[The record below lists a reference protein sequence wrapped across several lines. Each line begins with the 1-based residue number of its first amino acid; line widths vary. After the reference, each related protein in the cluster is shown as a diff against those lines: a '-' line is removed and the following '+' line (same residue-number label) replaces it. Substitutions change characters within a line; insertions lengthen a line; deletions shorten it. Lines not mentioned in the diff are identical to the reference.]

1 MKEILLHAR
10 VGQERVPIRL
20 RRKYRVLTVSL
31 SHGRHAGHFNT
42 DVLNLRNLCGQRWH
56 SGLFDLLNVMCAVR
70 AADRYFTSTGLFHVR
85 RRMHVAVGVTD
96 VRHWKSLRPALTNAV
111 AKLSRDMLHF
121 YPIKIP
127 KRPQLALSPPC
138 AKQLGLLSSAPEP
151 DSVCLFSGGADSFCG
166 AAYLLSRRRRPVLV
180 SQSIGPVSGLQRRLF
195 EALRTRFP
203 SLPPDRLVQIRT
215 HPNATKIARENPR
228 ARLRWASR
236 DKLQRLRSMFFFS
249 LAGIVAQANDVD
261 EIFMCENGIIG
272 AAIVFAP
279 IDDTPYTTR
288 PAEPHFLRA
297 MQDLLRSALARPRLT
312 IRNPFQYMTK
322 GQVLSLASDMGLRDS
337 LYRTVSCWRSGNCGI
352 RNCGQCAPCLFRQLA
367 FDEAALP
374 PAPQAYAYR
383 HPIPRRDWRR
393 WNSHELPRLIDIR
406 EYCDNAVRIGI
417 ARLMC
422 TELAVVDAID
432 VTCGSG
438 SGTPTQQ
445 PETLDS
451 VAPHKM
457 ARAILRFARATLR
470 RLH

>member
-10 VGQERVPIRL
+10 VSHERLPIRL
-20 RRKYRVLTVSL
+20 RRKYRVLTVPL
-31 SHGRHAGHFNT
+31 SHGRHAAHFNT

-70 AADRYFTSTGLFHVR
+70 AADRFFTSAGLFHVR
-85 RRMHVAVGVTD
+85 RRIHIAVGVTD
-96 VRHWKSLRPALTNAV
+96 VRRWRNLRPALTNAV
-111 AKLSRDMLHF
+111 AKLSRDVLDF

-127 KRPQLALSPPC
+127 KSPQLALSSPGNKRHDP
-138 AKQLGLLSSAPEP
+138 LGSSLAP
-151 DSVCLFSGGADSFCG
+151 DSVCLFSGGSDSFCG

-203 SLPPDRLVQIRT
+203 SLPPDTLVQIRT

-261 EIFMCENGIIG
+261 EIFMCENGIVG

-297 MQDLLRSALARPRLT
+297 MQHLLRSALARPKLT

-322 GQVLSLASDMGLRDS
+322 GQVLSFASDMGLRDS

-374 PAPQAYAYR
+374 AAPPAYAYR
-383 HPIPRRDWRR
+383 HPIPRKDWRR
-393 WNSHELPRLIDIR
+393 WNSHELQRLIDIK
-406 EYCDNAVRIGI
+406 EYCDNAVRIGVS
-417 ARLMC
+417 RLMC

-432 VTCGSG
+432 VTCGS
-438 SGTPTQQ
+438 SRDTPDQQ
-445 PETLDS
+445 GEALDL
-451 VAPHKM
+451 VAPRKM
-457 ARAILRFARATLR
+457 AQAILRFARATLR